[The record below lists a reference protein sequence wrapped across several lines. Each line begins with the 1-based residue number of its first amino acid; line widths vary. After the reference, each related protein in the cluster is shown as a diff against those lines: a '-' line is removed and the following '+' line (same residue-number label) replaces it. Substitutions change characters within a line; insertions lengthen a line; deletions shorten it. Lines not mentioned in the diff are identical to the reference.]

1 MNPSRAGCRSLA
13 VALAAAVFW
22 IVAAGN
28 ALACP
33 VCFGQADGPLI
44 DASRLGVFL
53 LLAVVLCL
61 QGCFAAFFLYLRR
74 RARQAADQAVDE
86 EWTRLQRQHDHGWRS
101 A

>member
-1 MNPSRAGCRSLA
+1 MSRSRACCRSL
-13 VALAAAVFW
+13 VALLAAAVW
-22 IVAAGN
+22 IAAGGN

-44 DASRLGVFL
+44 DASRLGIFL

-61 QGCFAAFFLYLRR
+61 QGGFAAFFLYLRR
-74 RARQAADQAVDE
+74 RARQAADQAIDE
-86 EWTRLQRQHDHGWRS
+86 EWTRLQREHDHGWRS